1 MSLSK
6 QFNRTLDEL
15 WHRRTAELRALAIP
29 PGRGQPLVFSRKIR
43 KRLTDRLLDV
53 ATRLLLERRGKRAFQ
68 DIVAQRRVRFVKGY
82 GLDDRF
88 RHLLDWAKRKCP
100 GPIVYAFW
108 RGPKCLYV
116 GRGTSWRRLRRYDK
130 SAYLKQ
136 ATCLEVFC
144 IQGKSHLPQAEC
156 LATHLFKPRDQ
167 KIKPAKAKWG
177 KKCPICKKHDRIRRE
192 LRSLFSMKR
201 GRPKRRKA

>member
-15 WHRRTAELRALAIP
+15 WHRRTAELRALAVP
-29 PGRGQPLVFSRKIR
+29 RGQGQPLAFSKKIR
-43 KRLTDRLLDV
+43 QRRTDRLLDV
-53 ATRLLLERRGKRAFQ
+53 ATRLLLKREGIRAFKNIVAERRL
-68 DIVAQRRVRFVKGY
+68 RFVKGY

-88 RHLLDWAKRKCP
+88 HHLLDWAKKECA

-108 RGPKCLYV
+108 RGRKCLYV
-116 GRGTSWRRLRRYDK
+116 GKGASWRRLHRYDK
-130 SAYLKQ
+130 SAYLLE

-177 KKCPICKKHDRIRRE
+177 KKCPVCKKHDQIRMQ
-192 LRSLFSMKR
+192 LKALFRLK
-201 GRPKRRKA
+201 